1 MNDQD
6 AIDQVAVFKMIV
18 KDAGSR
24 IHAAWGYVANYDP
37 ATNQVQVTLPSYQ
50 QGWVPNNA
58 AQNAPLV
65 SPWMPLGT
73 PYAGKSYGF
82 ECYPDLNVPC
92 LELVIDEATG
102 SSLSAVLFHNN
113 TFPAI
118 GGLQQGECQ
127 LVSKAGKSLKFT
139 AGGQTVFNGG
149 STPVAVQ
156 GSTVTHAHGLYAY
169 NTTVAAALTSLASSP
184 PATIALLIPALAAI
198 FTTLAGLTPP
208 LTPTSVTDTAG
219 AALTNAT
226 SAAVDSGQ
234 GAQDILMPSAGG
246 S

>member
-92 LELVIDEATG
+92 LVLVIDEATG

-149 STPVAVQ
+149 STPVAVE
-156 GSTVTHAHGLYAY
+156 GSAVDLTALVNAVNAACSGVTGYNPIVVVPTSTVKT
-169 NTTVAAALTSLASSP
+169 
-184 PATIALLIPALAAI
+184 
-198 FTTLAGLTPP
+198 
-208 LTPTSVTDTAG
+208 
-219 AALTNAT
+219 
-226 SAAVDSGQ
+226 GQ